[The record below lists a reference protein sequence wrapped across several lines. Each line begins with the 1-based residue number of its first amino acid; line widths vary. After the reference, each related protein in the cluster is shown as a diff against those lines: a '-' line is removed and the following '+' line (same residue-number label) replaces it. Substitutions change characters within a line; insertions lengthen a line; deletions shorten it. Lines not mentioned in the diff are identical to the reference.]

1 MSWMDTLEKIRKQDF
16 SEASKSEREATA
28 RDVINLC
35 SSAATLVALSPIPIP
50 LSDVAL
56 TIPIQSAMVI
66 TIGHI
71 YGRKVTKADAK
82 DLLVELGMTAGLG
95 MLARSGIKALLPVVG
110 ALLTLP
116 MAFAANWA
124 IGRVAM
130 EYFKAGGG
138 LSADELKTIFEKAK
152 KEGASIFSKE
162 KFDAFR
168 KREES
173 TDDGGGKK
181 KKKKKKKK
189 KHREEREED
198 EASGGDERPSA
209 PAVEVQQSKVAK
221 LVERDFAE
229 MVRDHADVAKEI
241 GGVVHLD
248 ISGDGGGQWTV
259 DFKKQQIDRGL
270 HGSPKMT
277 VSCAG
282 DDLIA
287 LVRREKNP
295 QMAVLT
301 GALKIEPMD
310 LELAQSVGKLFG

>member
-1 MSWMDTLEKIRKQDF
+1 MDTLEKIRKQDF
-16 SEASKSEREATA
+16 SEATPAEREATA
-28 RDVINLC
+28 RDVVNLS
-35 SSAATLVALSPIPIP
+35 SSAATLLAISPVPF
-50 LSDVAL
+50 SDIAL

-66 TIGHI
+66 TVGHI

-110 ALLTLP
+110 TLLTLP

-138 LSADELKTIFEKAK
+138 LSSAELKSIFEKAK
-152 KEGASIFSKE
+152 KEGAAIFSKE

-168 KREES
+168 KDEE
-173 TDDGGGKK
+173 GGGKK

-189 KHREEREED
+189 KHREED
-198 EASGGDERPSA
+198 EGSEAGDEKPSA
-209 PAVEVQQSKVAK
+209 PVEVHTSKVAR
-221 LVERDFAE
+221 LVERDFAHLVQSHPE
-229 MVRDHADVAKEI
+229 VAKEI
-241 GGVVHLD
+241 DGVIHLD

-259 DFKKQQIDRGL
+259 DFKKGRIERGL
-270 HGSPKMT
+270 AGSPKLT
-277 VSCAG
+277 VNCSG
-282 DDLIA
+282 EDLIA

-310 LELAQSVGKLFG
+310 LELAQSVGKLFS